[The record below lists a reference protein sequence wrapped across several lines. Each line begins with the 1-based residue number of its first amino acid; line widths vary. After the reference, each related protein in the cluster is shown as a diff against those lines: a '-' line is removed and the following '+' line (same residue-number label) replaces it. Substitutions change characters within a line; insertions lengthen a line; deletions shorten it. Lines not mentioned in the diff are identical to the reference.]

1 MIRRI
6 AKPHWGVAKSSF
18 FDKALLA
25 IRGPGRAMLP
35 PQQAVLQV
43 TFPTAAQLP
52 SSHSLGEI
60 GKILSSLPLPHPS
73 LQALNLN
80 MALLTQHVAT
90 PVAGRTALFLENW
103 ARLTQD
109 PWVLSADRGY
119 QIPLEHWP
127 EKHWS
132 TINVREEQQSV
143 LQEEV
148 AKLREK
154 EAVHPVQKT
163 EAHIVSPVF
172 VVPKSGGGWRLIID
186 LRYLNSC
193 IAPPHFKMEG
203 LFMLPSIVSQGWLM
217 VKLDLKDAYLT
228 IPMAKE
234 SWNLLAF
241 QAGPSHKL
249 MQFCC
254 LPFGLCTA
262 PFVFSKTTKP
272 ITQFLRQ
279 LGIHLII
286 YLDDLLL
293 AAPPR
298 SNCW

>member
-1 MIRRI
+1 
-6 AKPHWGVAKSSF
+6 
-18 FDKALLA
+18 
-25 IRGPGRAMLP
+25 
-35 PQQAVLQV
+35 
-43 TFPTAAQLP
+43 
-52 SSHSLGEI
+52 
-60 GKILSSLPLPHPS
+60 
-73 LQALNLN
+73 

-109 PWVLSADRGY
+109 PWVLSAARGY

-241 QAGPSHKL
+241 QAGHH
-249 MQFCC
+249 
-254 LPFGLCTA
+254 T
-262 PFVFSKTTKP
+262 
-272 ITQFLRQ
+272 
-279 LGIHLII
+279 
-286 YLDDLLL
+286 
-293 AAPPR
+293 
-298 SNCW
+298 N